1 MHIDGEKAK
10 YEVLEQPQSAPN
22 HIKIIHVGAGAAGML
37 AAYKAKRMLENY
49 ELVCYEKNPVP
60 GGTWWENRYPGCAC
74 DIAAHTYTFSFE
86 PNPEWSSFYAYSPE
100 IQDYMM
106 RFYEKYELAP
116 FVKLNTE
123 VVGAVWSE
131 EEGKWHVELRQ
142 GDRTFYD
149 TCHVLINGSGVV
161 NRWKWPDIPGLHDFQ
176 GILSHSAN
184 WDQSIDWNGKR
195 VAVIGTGSSAI
206 QMVPKL
212 AEGADH
218 VTVFMRNCTW
228 IAPQID
234 EDVQAAAADGETPA
248 PAGKHFYTEREKEHF
263 RSDPDFHLQY
273 RKGLETRMARKFDLF
288 LRGTETNLKAR
299 VAMKESMLK
308 RIGPGHEE
316 LKEKLIPSWS
326 PGCRRLT
333 PGEGYLEALVR
344 PNVSTIHE
352 EIARITPTGL
362 VTSSGKEVEVDII
375 ACGTGFYVSYVP
387 HFKIAGTNGV
397 VMQEDWADEPNI
409 YCSIAGPGYPN
420 YFVVNGPRGNWG
432 QGCALP
438 SHEVQIEYALQC
450 VRKMQ
455 QDRIKAMEVRQG
467 PTTDFN
473 EHVDKWHEKYSVWR
487 EDCKSWYKKNT
498 KGGRVYIWGGSM
510 LHHLKALRTPR
521 YEHYEMRYW
530 ESNCWA
536 FLGCGKTAQELEP
549 EGKDLAPF
557 LRNADTPWEC

>member
-1 MHIDGEKAK
+1 MHLNGEKAP
-10 YEVLEQPQSAPN
+10 YELLEQPQSAPK

-37 AAYKAKRMLENY
+37 AAYKARRMLENY

-123 VVGAVWSE
+123 VVGAGMLNFAEMVRRSTIHVTYSSMEAEWSTD
-131 EEGKWHVELRQ
+131 GNVSLALRVE
-142 GDRTFYD
+142 
-149 TCHVLINGSGVV
+149 
-161 NRWKWPDIPGLHDFQ
+161 
-176 GILSHSAN
+176 ILVRFA
-184 WDQSIDWNGKR
+184 DW
-195 VAVIGTGSSAI
+195 
-206 QMVPKL
+206 
-212 AEGADH
+212 AEH

-234 EDVQAAAADGETPA
+234 EDVQKAAEDGETPA
-248 PAGKHFYTEREKEHF
+248 PAGKHYYTAREKEHF

-273 RKGLETRMARKFDLF
+273 RKSLETRMARKFDLF
-288 LRGTETNLKAR
+288 LRGTETNVKAR
-299 VAMKESMLK
+299 VAMRESMMR

-316 LKEKLIPSWS
+316 LKEKLIPAWS

-352 EIARITPTGL
+352 EIERVTPTGL

-387 HFKIAGTNGV
+387 HFKIVGTNGV

-409 YCSIAGPGYPN
+409 YCSISGPGYPN

-450 VRKMQ
+450 VKKMQ
-455 QDRIKAMEVRQG
+455 EDRIKAMEVRQG

-473 EHVDKWHEKYSVWR
+473 EHVDKWHDKYSVWR

-498 KGGRVYIWGGSM
+498 KAGRVYIWGGSM
-510 LHHLKALRTPR
+510 LHHLKALRVPR

-530 ESNCWA
+530 ESNCFA